1 MNNKLLSL
9 LGLMRRAGKLSLGFD
24 AAADSAESGNSC
36 LILTTADISPKTLKE
51 LNYKINN
58 KTDVI
63 ALNCLN
69 CNQDDMQHAIGKA
82 VKIISIND
90 KGFAQKARLLMETD
104 NGEE

>member
-24 AAADSAESGNSC
+24 AAAESVEAGNSC

-58 KTDVI
+58 KTDII
-63 ALNCLN
+63 ALGCH
-69 CNQDDMQHAIGKA
+69 QDDMQRAIGKA

>member
-24 AAADSAESGNSC
+24 AAAESAEAGNSC

-63 ALNCLN
+63 AIGCG
-69 CNQDDMQHAIGKA
+69 QDDIQQAIGKA

>member
-63 ALNCLN
+63 ALNC
-69 CNQDDMQHAIGKA
+69 NQDDIQHAVGKA

-90 KGFAQKARLLMETD
+90 KGFAQKAKLLMETN

>member
-24 AAADSAESGNSC
+24 AAADSVENGTSC

-63 ALNCLN
+63 ALNC
-69 CNQDDMQHAIGKA
+69 NQDDIQHAVGKA

-90 KGFAQKARLLMETD
+90 KGFAQKAKLLMETN

>member
-24 AAADSAESGNSC
+24 AVAESVNSGASC

-63 ALNCLN
+63 ALNC
-69 CNQDDMQHAIGKA
+69 NQDDIQHAVGKA

-90 KGFAQKARLLMETD
+90 KGFAQKAKLLMETN

>member
-24 AAADSAESGNSC
+24 AAAESAEAVNSC

-63 ALNCLN
+63 AVNCS
-69 CNQDDMQHAIGKA
+69 QEDMQRAIGKA

>member
-24 AAADSAESGNSC
+24 AAADSAESGESC

-63 ALNCLN
+63 ALNC
-69 CNQDDMQHAIGKA
+69 NQDDIQHAVGKA

-90 KGFAQKARLLMETD
+90 KGFAQKAKLLMETN

>member
-9 LGLMRRAGKLSLGFD
+9 LGLMRRAGKLSLGFE
-24 AAADSAESGNSC
+24 AATDSADAGTSC

-63 ALNCLN
+63 ALPCS
-69 CNQDDMQHAIGKA
+69 QDDMQRAIGKA

-90 KGFAQKARLLMETD
+90 KGFAQKVRLLMETD

>member
-24 AAADSAESGNSC
+24 AAAESAEAGNSC

-63 ALNCLN
+63 ALN

>member
-24 AAADSAESGNSC
+24 AAADSAESGTSC

-63 ALNCLN
+63 ALNC
-69 CNQDDMQHAIGKA
+69 NQDDIQHAVGKA

-90 KGFAQKARLLMETD
+90 KGFAQKAKLLMETN

>member
-24 AAADSAESGNSC
+24 AAAESVEAGNSC

-63 ALNCLN
+63 AVNCS
-69 CNQDDMQHAIGKA
+69 QEDMQRAIGKA

>member
-24 AAADSAESGNSC
+24 AAAESAETGVSC

-63 ALNCLN
+63 AIGCG
-69 CNQDDMQHAIGKA
+69 QDDIQQAIGKA

>member
-24 AAADSAESGNSC
+24 AAADSAECGTSC
-36 LILTTADISPKTLKE
+36 LILTTADISPKSLKE

-63 ALNCLN
+63 AVNCS
-69 CNQDDMQHAIGKA
+69 QEDMQRAIGKA

-90 KGFAQKARLLMETD
+90 KGFAQKAKLLMEAD
-104 NGEE
+104 HGEE

>member
-24 AAADSAESGNSC
+24 AAAESAGSGESC

-58 KTDVI
+58 KTDVL
-63 ALNCLN
+63 ALDCR
-69 CNQDDMQHAIGKA
+69 QDDMQRAIGKA